1 MDVANMY
8 HYVMKVKPPLSFSF
22 QRTVDLFQTSS
33 GEILLEWKDR
43 FGNYHDV
50 TSLGDNS
57 CDRKDAVLYSNAGN
71 VGNKSL
77 LPIMGVRYGGL
88 QFETQ
93 QARIKIAALICQPQ
107 DLDDQPTVLEQIS
120 DLRDKIT
127 DQAEELDANKADVSD
142 QISNLQD
149 KINDQDK
156 KFKNFIAF
164 FILE

>member
-1 MDVANMY
+1 M
-8 HYVMKVKPPLSFSF
+8 
-22 QRTVDLFQTSS
+22 
-33 GEILLEWKDR
+33 
-43 FGNYHDV
+43 
-50 TSLGDNS
+50 
-57 CDRKDAVLYSNAGN
+57 
-71 VGNKSL
+71 
-77 LPIMGVRYGGL
+77 
-88 QFETQ
+88 Q
-93 QARIKIAALICQPQ
+93 QARIKIGGLICQPQ